1 MWQIIKLYINPIIM
15 LIGVFFFGKI
25 VLNEKIQIS
34 KKKFYLLL
42 IIIIIIQTATYV
54 NLKGF
59 TKTFALTVIN
69 VIFYKNTFKLSIK
82 KAIFLTFIYM
92 VLLIIP
98 ELVEL
103 YILTNIIGMSREFCY
118 ETYAGSLISNLLIC
132 VLFIPM
138 TFSLRKILRKLI
150 NENLENN
157 RQIIIYSILIFICIG
172 MLFYTLIKVFRFKDD
187 IIIYIISITVLIG
200 VLMSLI
206 RQTIANNKL
215 TKEYDQL
222 LKFMTTYEN
231 EIEKQRILRHEVK
244 NEFRTIR
251 AKICD
256 NQENKEIIEYID
268 EIVNDKYE
276 IKQEEYA
283 KFGYLPANGIK
294 GLCYFKVQEAE
305 EKGIKVALNISK
317 RTKDSTIYNLSV
329 KQQRDFGKILGVL
342 LDNAIEASIES
353 NKKEMG
359 IEAYISSTKEFK
371 MIVSNTYNNQV
382 DTNKI
387 GKEKFSTKGK
397 NRGHGLLLVKQ
408 LINKNEIFELKTNV
422 QENLYIQ
429 TIIIK
434 NKTEKNK

>member
-59 TKTFALTVIN
+59 TKTFALTVTN

-408 LINKNEIFELKTNV
+408 LINKNEIFELKTEV

-429 TIIIK
+429 TVMIK
-434 NKTEKNK
+434 KSEKF